1 MNNELLYRIKAASF
15 SIDIS
20 CCTGRQKVH
29 SDWLRYIK
37 DVLDECAEEIQNP
50 SGANFV
56 HTGSQ
61 YEKLVLKKMDAIIEA
76 LYKINQEETR

>member
-1 MNNELLYRIKAASF
+1 MSSSLIHRIKAASH
-15 SIDIS
+15 SIDFAKHQ
-20 CCTGRQKVH
+20 TPH
-29 SDWLRYIK
+29 PDWLRYIK

-61 YEKLVLKKMDAIIEA
+61 YEKLVLKKMDVIIEA
-76 LYKINQEETR
+76 LYKLENKQRETNL

>member
-1 MNNELLYRIKAASF
+1 MNNELLHRIKAASY
-15 SIDIS
+15 SIDLHNP
-20 CCTGRQKVH
+20 K

-37 DVLDECAEEIQNP
+37 DVLDECAAELQNP

-76 LYKINQEETR
+76 LYKLENKPRETNL